1 MIRAVKYIVAGYVAF
16 MVLYWIQGS
25 YTPGWTLAYYSV
37 EKLMSAS
44 GFILLAVFVDD
55 KRIMHTALYAAS
67 VCVFMW
73 LYFIFCTVFGHSSII
88 AVTSFLFYSL
98 IVLYLITRK

>member
-1 MIRAVKYIVAGYVAF
+1 MRYIVAFYVAF

-25 YTPGWTLAYYSV
+25 YTPEWTLAYYSV

-44 GFILLAVFVDD
+44 GFILLAVFVSDR
-55 KRIMHTALYAAS
+55 RIMRTALYAAS

-73 LYFIFCTVFGHSSII
+73 LYFIWCMIFGHSTLI

-98 IVLYLITRK
+98 IVLYLITRR